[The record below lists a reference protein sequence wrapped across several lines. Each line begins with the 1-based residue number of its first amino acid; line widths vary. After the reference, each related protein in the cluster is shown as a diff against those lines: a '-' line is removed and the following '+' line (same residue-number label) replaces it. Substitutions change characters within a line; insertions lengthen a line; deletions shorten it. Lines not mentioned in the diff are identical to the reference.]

1 MMKLNGLLAG
11 TLGAIATLS
20 VGCTPNVTAPQTQ
33 QEIKLTGAATPYP
46 AMKALAA
53 AYESEAENVKI
64 TFLPPSQSSSGI
76 AGVKEGLVDLGT
88 VTRKPKPDEDDGTL
102 VYREVARDA
111 LTVATHPDVEGVTDL
126 KTEDL
131 KAIYSGETRNW
142 QQIGGPDAQIVV
154 LDRAEDE
161 SAKRLLRKHY
171 LGKDLKNA
179 SDAVILRHES
189 ELIKAV
195 TDTPYSIGAF
205 SLAYA
210 ISHQLT
216 ANRLSLDGVAPTL
229 ENVQSGQYQMVRN
242 LGIVSNPTPSETSQK
257 FIDFIFSDAGAKTLK
272 KAGFVPADPP
282 QE

>member
-1 MMKLNGLLAG
+1 MKLNGLLTG
-11 TLGAIATLS
+11 TLGAIATLAVS
-20 VGCTPNVTAPQTQ
+20 CTANVAERQTQ

-53 AYESEAENVKI
+53 AYEAEVGNVNI

-76 AGVKEGLVDLGT
+76 KGVQEGLVDLGT
-88 VTRKPKPDEDDGTL
+88 VTRKPKPEEDDGTL

-111 LTVATHPDVEGVTDL
+111 LTVATHPDVKDVTDL
-126 KTEDL
+126 NTDDL
-131 KAIYSGETRNW
+131 KAIYSGEKTNW
-142 QQIGGPDAQIVV
+142 QQLGGPDAQIVL

-161 SAKRLLRKHY
+161 SAKRLLRKYY

-179 SDAVILRHES
+179 PDAAILRHEND
-189 ELIKAV
+189 LIKAV

-205 SLAYA
+205 SLASA
-210 ISHQLT
+210 LSNQLEV
-216 ANRLSLDGVAPTL
+216 NRLSLDGVAPTL

-242 LGIVSNPTPSETSQK
+242 LGIVSNPTLSEASQK
-257 FIDFIFSDAGAKTLK
+257 FLDFIFSDAGAEALQ
-272 KAGFVPADPP
+272 KAGFVPSGPP